1 MKKDKPIIVL
11 FLIIV
16 FGVFAFY
23 PVKYILL
30 KTNKLNLISSD
41 NWKTYEKSGNRIKDL
56 VMNLETAIDN
66 RTVNYFP
73 FYNDVTSAFY
83 NFNIKMD
90 SLFSDKVYVK
100 ANYDGENLFYDKENN
115 FYFLLNNL
123 SSEELNSR
131 IKTQISFY
139 NDISDKYP
147 NVNLYVY
154 LPLRYEVT
162 NFSNLHNLNNYV
174 NKFKNGL
181 NKNIHVSMLE
191 SINVDEYLTYFYK
204 TDHHYNSVGA
214 LKAYNDIVK
223 MMNINNTKE
232 LSIVNVQSPYY
243 GSLARTALNKNV
255 SDNLMDFDYQNDV
268 KSNNLDNKNKPRN
281 IVKKA
286 NPFYDYYISYYNG
299 QYDEVIYSSDVQN
312 NRNLLIIS
320 DSLSWQVDYI
330 LAENFENT
338 YVINLRYG
346 KWKTDKLYLKE
357 YLAEHNISDILFLQE
372 AEQQMFDL
380 YNHNISDTVVR

>member
-268 KSNNLDNKNKPRN
+268 KSNNLDNKFKPRN

-357 YLAEHNISDILFLQE
+357 YLAEHNITDILFLQE

>member
-66 RTVNYFP
+66 RTINYFP

-268 KSNNLDNKNKPRN
+268 KSNNLDNKFKPRN

-357 YLAEHNISDILFLQE
+357 YLAEHNITDILFLQE

>member
-191 SINVDEYLTYFYK
+191 SINIDEYLTYFYK

-243 GSLARTALNKNV
+243 GSFARTALNKNV

-268 KSNNLDNKNKPRN
+268 KSNNLDSKFKPRT

-357 YLAEHNISDILFLQE
+357 YLAEHNITDILFLQE